1 MMTPSAPAM
10 GTFSAS
16 IPYSKKQRVTHFV
29 PGTQVRQ
36 NEERNRG
43 FRTSIDDSF
52 MMRMTSYNSMLLY
65 LTGASHAS
73 LDWGTRNTTSL

>member
-1 MMTPSAPAM
+1 M

-43 FRTSIDDSF
+43 FRTSIDVSF
-52 MMRMTSYNSMLLY
+52 TMRMTTYNSMLLY
-65 LTGASHAS
+65 LTSASHAS
-73 LDWGTRNTTSL
+73 LGLDTANTTTL